1 MADYIFTTPIA
12 EEGPIGRHRLF
23 YFFKRDVGI
32 SVVKQNGSYKTSRY
46 PLDPSVE
53 TYEEFYIGGHKH
65 IVDDVTKAA
74 LISSGIGITEAN
86 FTAA

>member
-1 MADYIFTTPIA
+1 MADFIFTTPNVQ
-12 EEGPIGRHRLF
+12 EGPSGNNRLF
-23 YFFKRDVGI
+23 YFYKRNVGV
-32 SVVKQNGSYKTSRY
+32 SVVKQNGTYRINRY

-65 IVDDVTKAA
+65 IVNDATKAA
-74 LISSGIGITEAN
+74 LIASGIGITEAN